1 MFRDGSRTPV
11 RSKVE
16 SFVITVNGWKLL
28 SLLTIITINYYH
40 KSLHLGCCSS
50 PRSVSVVKKRLV
62 SHDLDDLDVFDDEN
76 PESDG
81 EQQVFEFVKAPSFAT
96 L

>member
-11 RSKVE
+11 RSKME

-28 SLLTIITINYYH
+28 SLLIIITNRSILDVAAVLDP
-40 KSLHLGCCSS
+40 SLLL
-50 PRSVSVVKKRLV
+50 KKRLV